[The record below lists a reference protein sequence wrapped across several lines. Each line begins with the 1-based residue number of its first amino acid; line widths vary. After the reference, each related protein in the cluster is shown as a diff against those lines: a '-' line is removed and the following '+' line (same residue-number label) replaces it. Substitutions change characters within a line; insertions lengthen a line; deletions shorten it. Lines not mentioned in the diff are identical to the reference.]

1 MEVVVC
7 SISLPVGTED
17 WCTSNSSSRIL
28 WCRVS
33 VLLQVIED
41 KIPNLE
47 SRLLQRSRLE
57 QAAVAVIITS
67 GDWFRGAKNGSHDVG
82 VVHAN

>member
-1 MEVVVC
+1 M
-7 SISLPVGTED
+7 
-17 WCTSNSSSRIL
+17 
-28 WCRVS
+28 
-33 VLLQVIED
+33 IED

-67 GDWFRGAKNGSHDVG
+67 GDWFCGAKNGSHDVG
-82 VVHAN
+82 VAHAN